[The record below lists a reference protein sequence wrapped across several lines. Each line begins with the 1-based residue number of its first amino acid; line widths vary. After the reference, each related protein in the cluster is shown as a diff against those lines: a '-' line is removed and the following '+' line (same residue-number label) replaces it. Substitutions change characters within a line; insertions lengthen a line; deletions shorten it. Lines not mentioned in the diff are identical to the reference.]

1 MRSTNAQIPMTNNAE
16 ARGALGHCALVIRRA
31 SRLGH
36 LCLLVVILMTT
47 GCEDDMADQPR
58 YEPLEPGTFFDDGL
72 SSRQI
77 PDGTVAR
84 GHLRSDTHLYEGK
97 VNGQLASDFPFPI
110 TKEWLARGRER
121 YEIYCAVCHGSTGD
135 GYGMIVQRGFV
146 RPPAFYPVSEHQTAL
161 PRLYEREQWLMTTAT
176 VGHYFD
182 VITNGWGA
190 MFSYNDRVK
199 PEDRWAIIMY
209 IKALQRSQYV
219 RADRLPPDVRAKLD
233 APPATAPA
241 STQEAHR

>member
-1 MRSTNAQIPMTNNAE
+1 MRV
-16 ARGALGHCALVIRRA
+16 GAVILTLLVA
-31 SRLGH
+31 
-36 LCLLVVILMTT
+36 CLL

-58 YEPLEPGTFFDDGL
+58 YEPLESSSFFDDGIA
-72 SSRQI
+72 SRQI

-97 VNGQLASDFPFPI
+97 KSGQLVTEFPFPL
-110 TKEWLARGRER
+110 TKQWLARGRER

-146 RPPAFYPVSEHQTAL
+146 RPPAFFPVPAHQTAL
-161 PRLYEREQWLMTTAT
+161 PQLYAREQWLLTAAP

-219 RADRLPPDVRAKLD
+219 MADQLPLDVRATLESR
-233 APPATAPA
+233 PATAPA
-241 STQEAHR
+241 STQETHR

>member
-1 MRSTNAQIPMTNNAE
+1 MTRRSALILAMILA
-16 ARGALGHCALVIRRA
+16 GAL
-31 SRLGH
+31 
-36 LCLLVVILMTT
+36 

-58 YEPLEPGTFFDDGL
+58 YEPLEPSGFFDDGL

-84 GHLRSDTHLYEGK
+84 GHLRSDAHLYEGK
-97 VNGQLASDFPFPI
+97 VNGQIATEFPFPV

-121 YEIYCAVCHGSTGD
+121 YEIFCAVCHGSTGD

-146 RPPAFYPVSEHQTAL
+146 RPPAFYPIPEHQTAL
-161 PRLYEREQWLMTTAT
+161 PQLYEREQWLMTAAP

-209 IKALQRSQYV
+209 IKALQRSQHAQASQLSPDE
-219 RADRLPPDVRAKLD
+219 RARLDT
-233 APPATAPA
+233 PPATQPA
-241 STQEAHR
+241 TREVPH